1 MGEVFAGRY
10 ELIDPIASGGMGTV
24 WRVLDRT
31 DGQLKAAKMLHQSD
45 AAMLLRFVREQSLR
59 IDHTHIVTPQSW
71 AGVDDRV
78 LFTMPLVAGGSVS
91 MLIRQ
96 YGALPPRWIGRLVD
110 QTLQALEA
118 VHAAG
123 IVHRD
128 VKPGNLLL
136 EPTGRGV
143 PHLRLGDFGIAVPT
157 DEARLT
163 HIAMVI
169 GTPGYMP
176 PEQQLGADPDPSAD
190 IYALGMVILEMLT
203 ATKPPARRGAG
214 RVDGPAHGRPRTGR
228 GHRPDR
234 DGFGVRRRGPA
245 ERHRAPHPP
254 GAAAAAGAAARPGR
268 PDHRHRRLPAD
279 ARAADGGT
287 EPRATT
293 PYPPPTAG
301 PGSATMPPRLRLLR
315 RHRRAPRR
323 RRSTSRSPRAGPGRR
338 PGSAAVADRRPA
350 RPRGQR
356 LAADRLARSHS
367 AAATQHSQAGDA
379 DAETHRAARAPPRVA
394 VVVASPSGVNGL
406 PDATAENSPSPTR

>member
-31 DGQLKAAKMLHQSD
+31 DGQVKAAKMLNQSD

-128 VKPGNLLL
+128 IKPGNLLV

-143 PHLRLGDFGIAVPT
+143 PHLRLTDFGIAVPT

-163 HIAMVI
+163 HVAMVI

-176 PEQQLGADPDPSAD
+176 PEQQLGADPDASAD
-190 IYALGMVILEMLT
+190 IYALGRVILEMLT
-203 ATKPPARRGAG
+203 ATKPPRDPAD
-214 RVDGPAHGRPRTGR
+214 VDVATPADRRPRARR

-234 DGFGVRRRGPA
+234 GDVVVRPGGAA
-245 ERHRAPHPP
+245 ERDAAPHAP
-254 GAAAAAGAAARPGR
+254 GAPAAARAAARPGR
-268 PDHRHRRLPAD
+268 PDHDHGRLPA
-279 ARAADGGT
+279 AAEQHGHLATRDHGLPASDRGAYAGAD
-287 EPRATT
+287 PR
-293 PYPPPTAG
+293 
-301 PGSATMPPRLRLLR
+301 R
-315 RHRRAPRR
+315 RHPRRRRARRR
-323 RRSTSRSPRAGPGRR
+323 RRSTSRSDARPGRR
-338 PGSAAVADRRPA
+338 ARAAAAAGRRPA
-350 RPRGQR
+350 RAGASGWLL
-356 LAADRLARSHS
+356 LA
-367 AAATQHSQAGDA
+367 
-379 DAETHRAARAPPRVA
+379 
-394 VVVASPSGVNGL
+394 
-406 PDATAENSPSPTR
+406 

>member
-24 WRVLDRT
+24 WRVLDRM
-31 DGQLKAAKMLHQSD
+31 DGQVKAAKMLNQSD

-71 AGVDDRV
+71 AGVDERV

-91 MLIRQ
+91 TLMQR

-143 PHLRLGDFGIAVPT
+143 PHLRLTDFGIAVPT

-163 HIAMVI
+163 HVAMVI

-190 IYALGMVILEMLT
+190 IYALGMVVLEMLT
-203 ATKPPARRGAG
+203 ATRPPREPVPFDATPLRTGDPARDAVVDLIAAATAYDPTARPSATELRGHPALRRLLDLPADPTDPITITDVFPPLPVTGGGTVARATAAYPPPPA
-214 RVDGPAHGRPRTGR
+214 GPAPTMPPPPPPPTRTQEETIH
-228 GHRPDR
+228 HRVPS
-234 DGFGVRRRGPA
+234 
-245 ERHRAPHPP
+245 
-254 GAAAAAGAAARPGR
+254 ARPGVLA
-268 PDHRHRRLPAD
+268 PVLLLV
-279 ARAADGGT
+279 
-287 EPRATT
+287 
-293 PYPPPTAG
+293 AG
-301 PGSATMPPRLRLLR
+301 LL
-315 RHRRAPRR
+315 
-323 RRSTSRSPRAGPGRR
+323 G
-338 PGSAAVADRRPA
+338 
-350 RPRGQR
+350 
-356 LAADRLARSHS
+356 L
-367 AAATQHSQAGDA
+367 
-379 DAETHRAARAPPRVA
+379 
-394 VVVASPSGVNGL
+394 VVSGWLLLG
-406 PDATAENSPSPTR
+406 